1 MILFSFLNYRCILS
15 YMIVNDLNDKLN
27 DKVTGRFY
35 KDITVDDN
43 GEDIAYVFP
52 DTKEFI
58 NILKRK
64 LIKDKFLSI
73 DHEKEAKT

>member
-1 MILFSFLNYRCILS
+1 
-15 YMIVNDLNDKLN
+15 MIVNDLNDKIN

>member
-1 MILFSFLNYRCILS
+1 MVTF
-15 YMIVNDLNDKLN
+15 NDLNNKLDKS
-27 DKVTGRFY
+27 TGRFY
-35 KDITVDDN
+35 KEITVDDN

-64 LIKDKFLSI
+64 LIKDKFLTI
-73 DHEKEAKT
+73 DPKKEAKT

>member
-1 MILFSFLNYRCILS
+1 MVVF
-15 YMIVNDLNDKLN
+15 NDLNDKVH
-27 DKVTGRFY
+27 DKITGKYY
-35 KDITVDDN
+35 KEITVDDN

-64 LIKDKFLSI
+64 LIKEKFLSL
-73 DHEKEAKT
+73 DQKKEAQT

>member
-1 MILFSFLNYRCILS
+1 
-15 YMIVNDLNDKLN
+15 MIVNDLNDKLN